1 MAFNPIA
8 GGAKAAGLKALAGR
22 AKKPATPGGGAFS
35 SIAQKIKPPTS
46 AKPPMAPK
54 PPAAA
59 KPAKPR
65 MPSTPGLGI
74 GVGGTPPGIAKLGA
88 KPGSSAPKMPGVS
101 TPPVSGISAPRTRAP
116 RMGRGKG
123 MI

>member
-1 MAFNPIA
+1 MP
-8 GGAKAAGLKALAGR
+8 L
-22 AKKPATPGGGAFS
+22 
-35 SIAQKIKPPTS
+35 
-46 AKPPMAPK
+46 KPPMNATAAKASGFKAIASAVKARKAAAAPAAPK
-54 PPAAA
+54 PPMSPKPPVAA
-59 KPAKPR
+59 KPPKAPR
-65 MPSTPGLGI
+65 MPSTPGVGI

-116 RMGRGKG
+116 RMGRGKE

>member
-1 MAFNPIA
+1 MP
-8 GGAKAAGLKALAGR
+8 L
-22 AKKPATPGGGAFS
+22 
-35 SIAQKIKPPTS
+35 
-46 AKPPMAPK
+46 KPPMNATAAKASGFKAIASAVKARKAAAAPAAPK
-54 PPAAA
+54 PPVAA
-59 KPAKPR
+59 KPPKAPR
-65 MPSTPGLGI
+65 MPSTPGVGI

-116 RMGRGKG
+116 RMGRGKE